1 MINLDNFDWGYT
13 SESYKTQM
21 MGEIFSNKETRMY
34 ERIFRVEEND
44 IVVDIGAT
52 IGDFT
57 FSILERNPKH
67 CYVVEPLSIFFET
80 LQKNLYGHPVSFV
93 KAAIS
98 SEKNLEIV
106 WDGRS
111 ENCKT
116 LTFDE
121 FIQENQIK
129 KIDFLK
135 VDCEGGEYDVF
146 SQKNIEYLKSIP
158 KIIVEVHLRSKINKE
173 KFRLF
178 RDNTL
183 KNFKKF
189 RFHSID
195 GVDITWDLHNE
206 HFIQYYKEV
215 LLSIDNRD

>member
-1 MINLDNFDWGYT
+1 MINLDNFDWGCT
-13 SESYKTQM
+13 SEAYKKQM
-21 MGEIFSNKETRMY
+21 MSEIFSNKETRMY
-34 ERIFRVEEND
+34 ERIFQVDEND

-57 FSILERNPKH
+57 YTILDKKPKH
-67 CYVVEPLSIFFET
+67 CYVVEPLGVFFDT
-80 LQKNLYGHPVSFV
+80 LQKNLYGYPVSFV

-98 SEKNLEIV
+98 SEKNLEID
-106 WDGRS
+106 WDGHTEICR
-111 ENCKT
+111 T
-116 LTFDE
+116 LTFNE
-121 FIQENQIK
+121 FIKENHIK

-135 VDCEGGEYDVF
+135 VDCEGGEYDVY
-146 SQKNIEYLKSIP
+146 SEKNINFLIKIP
-158 KIIVEVHLRSKINKE
+158 KIITEFHLRSRVDKE
-173 KFRLF
+173 RFRMF

-195 GVDITWDLHNE
+195 GVDITWDLYNE
-206 HFIQYYKEV
+206 NFIQYYKEV

>member
-1 MINLDNFDWGYT
+1 MINLDNFDWGQT
-13 SESYKTQM
+13 SEVYKNQM
-21 MGEIFSNKETRMY
+21 MHEIFSNKETRMY
-34 ERIFRVEEND
+34 ERIFRVDKDD

-57 FSILERNPKH
+57 YTILDRKPKH
-67 CYVVEPLSIFFET
+67 CYVVEPLGIFFDT

-106 WDGRS
+106 WDGQNEVCR
-111 ENCKT
+111 T
-116 LTFDE
+116 LTFNE
-121 FIQENQIK
+121 FLKENHIN

-146 SQKNIEYLKSIP
+146 SEKNIEFLKSIP
-158 KIIVEVHLRSKINKE
+158 KIITEVHLRSRIDKE
-173 KFRLF
+173 RFRLF
-178 RDNTL
+178 RDIIL
-183 KNFKKF
+183 KNFKNF

-195 GVDITWDLHNE
+195 GIDITWDLHNE
-206 HFIQYYKEV
+206 NFIQYYKEV
-215 LLSIDNRD
+215 LLSIDNRN

>member
-1 MINLDNFDWGYT
+1 MINLDNFDWGQT
-13 SESYKTQM
+13 SEAYKTQM
-21 MGEIFSNKETRMY
+21 MREIFSDKETRMY
-34 ERIFRVEEND
+34 ERIFRVDEGD

-57 FSILERNPKH
+57 YTILDRKPKH
-67 CYVVEPLSIFFET
+67 CYVVEPLGIFFET
-80 LQKNLYGHPVSFV
+80 LQKNLYGYPVSFV

-106 WDGRS
+106 WDGQNEICR
-111 ENCKT
+111 T

-121 FIQENQIK
+121 FLKENYIK

-146 SQKNIEYLKSIP
+146 SQKNIEFLKSIP

-173 KFRLF
+173 RFRLF
-178 RDNTL
+178 RDNIL

-195 GVDITWDLHNE
+195 GVDITWDLYNE
-206 HFIQYYKEV
+206 NFIQYYKEV
-215 LLSIDNRD
+215 LLSIDNRN